1 MSPIL
6 GIYASQ
12 ITGHLNPFTPTGSY
26 DALATY
32 TVPSGGV
39 STVYLSVAGLSGY
52 SHLQIRSIAQCSST
66 SSEWQRILVA
76 FNSDTTNSNYADH
89 IIQDSSSSLG
99 AITETS
105 TRKGFGAASKSGVS
119 HFFLNITDILD
130 YSSSVKYKVSR
141 TLRGMSQN
149 SSTAGVSNV
158 AFESNLWMSTAA
170 ITSIALTLED
180 GSNFNQYSQ
189 FSVYGVKG

>member
-12 ITGHLNPFTPTGSY
+12 ITGHLNPFNPTGSF

-39 STVYLSVAGLSGY
+39 STITFAGLPTGGQY
-52 SHLQIRSIAQCSST
+52 SHLQIRSIAQCSTNT
-66 SSEWQRILVA
+66 SAWQRLVVA
-76 FNSDTTNSNYADH
+76 FNGDTTNSNYFDH
-89 IIQDSSSSLG
+89 IIQDSGSSLG
-99 AITETS
+99 AVTETS
-105 TRKGFGAASKSGVS
+105 TRKGFGAASNSGVS
-119 HFFLNITDILD
+119 YFFSNITDILD

-141 TLRGMSQN
+141 TLRGLSQN
-149 SSTAGVSNV
+149 SSTSNV
-158 AFESNLWMSTAA
+158 AFESNLWLSTAPINS
-170 ITSIALTLED
+170 ITLTIED

-189 FSVYGVKG
+189 FAVYGVK